1 MATDIQTF
9 YKDKVVFL
17 TGGSG
22 FLGKVL
28 IEKLLRTTQV
38 KRIYV
43 LIRTKNGQDVQDR
56 VSTWKTD
63 PVFLLLLQSDPDVLK
78 RVAPLAGDCLAPDLG
93 LSQSDRQLLVDEVQ
107 VVFHGAATV
116 RFMEPLH
123 IALAINTRAAL
134 LMMELAKEMQQL
146 VAFVHV
152 STAFSNCVEKH
163 IQERYYPENLNCPVR
178 KVLQLYET
186 LDDELMDNMT
196 PVLLGKFP
204 NTYTYTKALAE
215 QLLQNEAGDL
225 PLCTFRP
232 GAIISTYKEPVAGWI
247 DNLYGPIG
255 MLYGAA
261 RGFIR
266 ITPLNVKAQAG
277 IVPVDYCV
285 NMMIALAW
293 HTARNGH
300 KVLHPDPP
308 IYNFT
313 PSEKRPVTWGD
324 FRDKVSKLK
333 TVYPLTQMM
342 WMPFLHCTRSLWLF
356 KFLVYFYHL
365 LPGYVFDLVLQLRGR
380 KPRLI
385 KLYRKIHKNIEVLAP
400 FMDTSWR
407 FDTNNTQHLWK
418 QLSPEDQ
425 LVYDFDMS
433 TVDWDDYFIRA
444 LPGLRVYLGKEEPGE
459 EGLQRG
465 RVILRRFK
473 ILHSILVFVLFSGAF
488 AILWSIL
495 KALFG
500 L

>member
-1 MATDIQTF
+1 MLLAR
-9 YKDKVVFL
+9 L
-17 TGGSG
+17 ASSPASA
-22 FLGKVL
+22 VL
-28 IEKLLRTTQV
+28 IEKLLRTTKV

-43 LIRTKNGQDVQDR
+43 LLRTKNGQDVQDR
-56 VSTWKTD
+56 FATWETD

-78 RVAPLAGDCLAPDLG
+78 RVAPLAGDCQAPDLG
-93 LSQSDRQLLVDEVQ
+93 LSPSDRQLLLDEVQ

-134 LMMELAKEMQQL
+134 LMMELAKEMQHL

-163 IQERYYPENLNCPVR
+163 IEERYYPENLNRPVR

-186 LDDELMDNMT
+186 LDDELVDNMT

-225 PLCTFRP
+225 PFCIFRP
-232 GAIISTYKEPVAGWI
+232 GAIIATYKEPMSGWI
-247 DNLYGPIG
+247 DNLYGPIAV
-255 MLYGAA
+255 LYGAA

-266 ITPLNVKAQAG
+266 ITLLNVHAQAG

-285 NMMIALAW
+285 NTMIVLAW
-293 HTARNGH
+293 DTARNALKAH
-300 KVLHPDPP
+300 HPDPP

-313 PSEKRPVTWGD
+313 PSERRPITWGG
-324 FRDKVSKLK
+324 FRDKAGKLK
-333 TVYPLTQMM
+333 NTFPLNRML
-342 WMPFLHCTRSLWLF
+342 WKPFLHCTRSMWLF

-365 LPGYVFDLVLQLRGR
+365 LPGYAIDMVLRLRGR

-385 KLYRKIHKNIEVLAP
+385 KLYDKIHKNIEVLSP
-400 FMDTSWR
+400 FVDTSWK

-418 QLSPEDQ
+418 QLSPDDQ
-425 LVYDFDMS
+425 LLYEFDMS
-433 TVDWDDYFIRA
+433 RLDWDDYFKRA
-444 LPGLRVYLGKEEPGE
+444 LAGLRIYLGKEDPGE
-459 EGLQRG
+459 DSLKRG
-465 RVILRRFK
+465 RVLLRRFT
-473 ILHSILVFVLFSGAF
+473 ILHSILQFVLFSGAF
-488 AILWSIL
+488 ALLWSIL
-495 KALFG
+495 KPLFS